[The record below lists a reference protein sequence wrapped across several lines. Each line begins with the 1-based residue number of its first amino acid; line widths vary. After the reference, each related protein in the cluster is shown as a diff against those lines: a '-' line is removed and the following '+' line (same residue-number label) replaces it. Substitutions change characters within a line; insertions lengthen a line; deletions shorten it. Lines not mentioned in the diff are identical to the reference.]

1 MRRVCLALALAILCS
16 FGAASTALAVN
27 PEEQL
32 PNAQQEARARAIS
45 RELRCVVCQSQ
56 TIDDSSA
63 PVAEALRKLVRDR
76 IVAGDSDRQVV
87 AAVTARYGDFV
98 LLKPRFGWSTALLWL
113 GPFAVL
119 GVGAAGALAYVRTQD
134 ETPSEP
140 KPLSEAERATL
151 AETLKG

>member
-1 MRRVCLALALAILCS
+1 MRRSAPVLLALLLGLSTAGAALA
-16 FGAASTALAVN
+16 GN

-32 PNAQQEARARAIS
+32 ANPQQEARARAIS

-63 PVAEALRKLVRDR
+63 PVAQALRKLVRDR

-87 AAVTARYGDFV
+87 SAVTARYGDFL
-98 LLKPRFGWSTALLWL
+98 LLKPRFNARTALLWL

-119 GVGAAGALAYVRTQD
+119 GLGAAGALAYVRHQGEGGYD
-134 ETPSEP
+134 PA
-140 KPLSEAERATL
+140 PLTDSERAVL
-151 AETLKG
+151 AEDMES